1 MPVDGKLWRSQ
12 MTDQESRS
20 FFLGAALAAT
30 LLIGGSMLRDAMT
43 SNPDYANLGL
53 VTAHLPKANS
63 AQSLSTPAA
72 CPDSGLTDKDNLDAL
87 PAAERLHD
95 DRCAPAHALAAPPPA
110 SPR

>member
-1 MPVDGKLWRSQ
+1 
-12 MTDQESRS
+12 
-20 FFLGAALAAT
+20 
-30 LLIGGSMLRDAMT
+30 
-43 SNPDYANLGL
+43 
-53 VTAHLPKANS
+53 LPKANS